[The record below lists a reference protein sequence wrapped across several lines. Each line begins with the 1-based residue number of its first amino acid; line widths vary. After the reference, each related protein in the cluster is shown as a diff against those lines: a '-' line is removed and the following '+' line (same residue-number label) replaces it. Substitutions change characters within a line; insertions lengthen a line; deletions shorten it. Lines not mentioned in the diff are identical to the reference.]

1 MADSRK
7 QRSRGDER
15 TRLTSRVTQAFKQ
28 APWRNQLQYSGFF
41 LVILVIVLL
50 VAAVYLS
57 ISGRAAT
64 AGLQAY
70 QKNQQRI
77 TLERDIADRKAK
89 IAISTSSTQMEE
101 RANALGFKRIDP
113 TEAIYILVPGY
124 TGKRTLVLAPPPG
137 VTETDRIVIRSS
149 YRQSLWDWL
158 FSGIN
163 NLSNSVS
170 GGNS

>member
-1 MADSRK
+1 MAEPRTQRNRK
-7 QRSRGDER
+7 DPQ
-15 TRLTSRVTQAFKQ
+15 TRLAIRFSQAFKQ
-28 APWRNQLQYSGFF
+28 APWRNQLQYSGIF
-41 LVILVIVLL
+41 LVLLVIVLL

-64 AGLQAY
+64 AGLEAY
-70 QKNQQRI
+70 QMNRERI
-77 TLERDIADRKAK
+77 MLERQIADRKAK
-89 IAISTSSTQMEE
+89 IAISTSSIQMEE
-101 RANALGFKRIDP
+101 RAHDLGFERIDP
-113 TEAIYILVPGY
+113 NDAIYILVPGY
-124 TGKRTLVLAPPPG
+124 TGKKTLVLAPPPG
-137 VTETDRIVIRSS
+137 VTETDRIVIRTS